1 MIEAGILLQNRYRI
15 ERHIGQGGM
24 GTVYIATDERF
35 GSKVAIK
42 ETLFS
47 EEKYRKAFEREA
59 RLLNS
64 LKHSALPRV
73 SDHFTEG
80 NGQFLVM
87 EYIEGDDLSEIMER
101 EKKAFALDAV
111 LNWTDQLLDALEYLH
126 SQEMP
131 VIHRDIKPQNLKLTP
146 QGQIVL
152 LDFGLAKGNVTNPES
167 ATAAKSMFG
176 YSRNYASLEQIQ
188 GTGTDPRSDLYSLGA
203 TVYHLITGV
212 PPADALTRAMNVL
225 SDKDDPLIPAHK
237 ITANIPENI
246 SEILC
251 KIMALNA
258 KQRPVSA
265 KEMRTLFE
273 ENKIGAENRKTNA
286 QTPVATNIFTQDTQV
301 PAENPKQSNIRTEL
315 LPDNRS
321 EATILKPLT
330 STNKASISR
339 TGVSPKTKT
348 ENSRRGLAI
357 GAAIGG
363 LLLAGSAFAGL
374 YIFKS
379 DDFSANSNINSNN
392 SNVERMTTVVNSS
405 AQGNHPVNADIPSNL
420 STDWTF
426 SERTNSSNQSPQKQE
441 TAKTEENRQVQQE
454 EPQKTENKETKNEAV
469 VKENQDKTVK
479 EEPVERPNPNPSPV
493 VPKVPV
499 FPNRFP
505 RFPQNQNNPNRE
517 EWEREQ
523 RRREIQRQRR
533 QQQEQQQQPRPQK
546 RPY

>member
-64 LKHSALPRV
+64 LKHSTLPRV

-87 EYIEGDDLSEIMER
+87 EFVEGDDLSEIMER
-101 EKKAFALDAV
+101 DKKAFALQDV
-111 LNWTDQLLDALEYLH
+111 LDWTEQLLDALEYLH
-126 SQEMP
+126 TQEMP

-237 ITANIPENI
+237 ITANIPENF

-258 KQRPVSA
+258 NQRPVSA
-265 KEMRTLFE
+265 KEMRTLFQD
-273 ENKIGAENRKTNA
+273 NKTAAINVKTNA
-286 QTPVATNIFTQDTQV
+286 QTPAVTNIFTQETKI

-321 EATILKPLT
+321 EATILKSLT
-330 STNKASISR
+330 SANKASVSKA
-339 TGVSPKTKT
+339 GFSPKTEI
-348 ENSRRGLAI
+348 ENSKRNLAI

-374 YIFKS
+374 YIFNS
-379 DDFSANSNINSNN
+379 DTFNANSNINSNN
-392 SNVERMTTVVNSS
+392 SNIERITSVVNTSTENNNS
-405 AQGNHPVNADIPSNL
+405 VNADVPSNL
-420 STDWTF
+420 LTDWTF
-426 SERTNSSNQSPQKQE
+426 NEKTNTSNQPSQNQE
-441 TAKTEENRQVQQE
+441 TVKTEEKQVEQQQNE
-454 EPQKTENKETKNEAV
+454 TKETKNEAV
-469 VKENQDKTVK
+469 VKENQSTTVK
-479 EEPVERPNPNPSPV
+479 EESVERPNPNSSPV
-493 VPKVPV
+493 IPKVPV
-499 FPNRFP
+499 FPNRLP
-505 RFPQNQNNPNRE
+505 RFPQERENPNRE

-533 QQQEQQQQPRPQK
+533 QQQPRPQN